1 MNRQEE
7 LENTILGIK
16 GAIKAGEQINA
27 NYRVRLAELEKELE
41 QLTSFKRS
49 MGVNTISGMTNS
61 CNIAINAYIPYREN
75 YSGILDILDAT
86 FAMID
91 LANQCNAK
99 FEEDE
104 KQTLWYDSEIKEF
117 RNSCPY
123 SHYTSM
129 VVFNSED
136 SFCLAVSEIKKS
148 PELTKLAKIFLGVKE

>member
-1 MNRQEE
+1 MNKEE
-7 LENTILGIK
+7 IENAILGVKGIIK
-16 GAIKAGEQINA
+16 VGEQINA
-27 NYRVRLAELEKELE
+27 NYKTRLADLEKELE

-86 FAMID
+86 FAMLD

-104 KQTLWYDSEIKEF
+104 KQKLSDINYKPNFRLQLINPLLFTTLNDDPK
-117 RNSCPY
+117 CDLP
-123 SHYTSM
+123 M
-129 VVFNSED
+129 VYALRSNLSNC
-136 SFCLAVSEIKKS
+136 SK
-148 PELTKLAKIFLGVKE
+148 